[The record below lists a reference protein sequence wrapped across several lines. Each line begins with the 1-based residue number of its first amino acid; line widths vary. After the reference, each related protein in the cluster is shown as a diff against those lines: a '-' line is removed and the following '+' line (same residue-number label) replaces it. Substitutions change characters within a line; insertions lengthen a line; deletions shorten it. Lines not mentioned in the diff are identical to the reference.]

1 MTLHLLTCTGCCLL
15 DIQKYSSVNCTHI
28 ATADKDTFGTRS
40 QVWGYKPFCILFKSI
55 KQLTKLERRNCKM
68 HS

>member
-1 MTLHLLTCTGCCLL
+1 M
-15 DIQKYSSVNCTHI
+15 HI
-28 ATADKDTFGTRS
+28 ATADKDTFWTRS

-55 KQLTKLERRNCKM
+55 KQLTKLERRDCKM